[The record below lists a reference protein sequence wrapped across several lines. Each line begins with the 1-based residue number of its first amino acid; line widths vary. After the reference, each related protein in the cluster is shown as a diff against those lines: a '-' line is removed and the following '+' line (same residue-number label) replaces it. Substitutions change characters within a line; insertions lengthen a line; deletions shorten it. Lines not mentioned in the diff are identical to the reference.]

1 MGGVIPG
8 VTPIPT
14 TAARC
19 ASHRRAA
26 SPLALAWTSGSNGVA
41 GKLGCKRLSAAI
53 GPSLLALEQLEG
65 MMIVLRFRGQC
76 QPDKLEEAL
85 AAFRA
90 VVAPSRELDG
100 VISFDVPGRHRSQH
114 RDRRRSVRGSR
125 RVRSRERATAGR
137 ARHGA
142 PPEYARSRP
151 GGNGVPRVILGI
163 AALIA
168 SHQPAPESM
177 PSGIETPSGPLRP

>member
-1 MGGVIPG
+1 
-8 VTPIPT
+8 
-14 TAARC
+14 
-19 ASHRRAA
+19 
-26 SPLALAWTSGSNGVA
+26 
-41 GKLGCKRLSAAI
+41 
-53 GPSLLALEQLEG
+53 
-65 MMIVLRFRGQC
+65 MIVLRFRGQC

-100 VISFDVPGRHRSQH
+100 VISFDVAQDVTDPNTVIAVEVFEDQDAY
-114 RDRRRSVRGSR
+114 DRA
-125 RVRSRERATAGR
+125 RATAGR

-177 PSGIETPSGPLRP
+177 PSGIETPSGPLKP

>member
-26 SPLALAWTSGSNGVA
+26 FPLALAWTSGSNGVA

-100 VISFDVPGRHRSQH
+100 VISFDVAQDVTDPNTVIAVEVAEDQDAY
-114 RDRRRSVRGSR
+114 DRANALPQVA
-125 RVRSRERATAGR
+125 RVMELLPSTLAAAPEATAF
-137 ARHGA
+137 HVSSS
-142 PPEYARSRP
+142 ESR
-151 GGNGVPRVILGI
+151 L
-163 AALIA
+163 
-168 SHQPAPESM
+168 
-177 PSGIETPSGPLRP
+177 